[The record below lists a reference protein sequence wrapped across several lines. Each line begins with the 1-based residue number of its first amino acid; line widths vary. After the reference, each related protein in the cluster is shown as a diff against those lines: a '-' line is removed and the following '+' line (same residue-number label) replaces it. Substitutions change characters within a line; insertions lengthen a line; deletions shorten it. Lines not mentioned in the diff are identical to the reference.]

1 MKKLLLILTMMV
13 LPSVLFAQYTIEW
26 ERIVDTTGG
35 NGFASKVTETPMR
48 EIFVT
53 ISNSSRVPFIKKF
66 DRNGTWLRN
75 HKYSFTNFQK
85 GFQNFNP
92 LTDSL
97 YVEEFLP
104 NTFDFRNISSLNL
117 LYVGVFKR
125 TNDNRKF
132 PFYCDIFD
140 FSLNRDY
147 IKMEEMFEGTKRM
160 HCIAQR
166 NWNYLYLDTTQLI
179 ETQDYKRLLHFSIE
193 EKNRE
198 FTPIS
203 KTILSPDTISFADN
217 VSFGVPRALKYFADS
232 SMVVVIAS
240 EEVSTNKPIGI
251 SFRIVDKTIQETGAF
266 RILND
271 SQYTNYNVSIVD
283 AAVLNDN
290 IYVVGY
296 EYLPNST
303 LKRGFIA
310 TVTKQGQ
317 FLGYKYLTPE
327 GVYSKIQAVKIHG
340 NSVVCVGAMSDSPDN
355 STIVPYLVSYDSGLD
370 EASKKEYKWTDTGI
384 NSLYDYIVTFDNNAI
399 VVGSKG
405 GKPYMAKLL
414 RDPKTSVSERPTQMR
429 SSINIQPNPSTTEA
443 TISMMNRTS
452 MQGTID
458 VFSVDGKH
466 VETIYNGELDLYF
479 NHTFSTAN
487 YPTGSYFVVIKG
499 ENLQETIPLTI
510 QR

>member
-1 MKKLLLILTMMV
+1 MKKLLLIL
-13 LPSVLFAQYTIEW
+13 LLLFAPTISFSQYTLEW
-26 ERIVDTTGG
+26 ETIVDTTGG
-35 NGFASKVTETPMR
+35 NGFASKVIETPIR

-92 LTDSL
+92 LVDSL
-97 YVEEFLP
+97 YIEEYLP
-104 NTFDFRNISSLNL
+104 NTFILDQKSMIDLEYF
-117 LYVGVFKR
+117 GVFRR
-125 TNDNRKF
+125 TNDERKF
-132 PFYCDIFD
+132 PFYCNISN
-140 FSLNRDY
+140 FSFNQDY
-147 IKMEEMFEGTKRM
+147 ITMEEMFEGTKRM
-160 HCIAQR
+160 HCIAPR
-166 NWNYLYLDTTQLI
+166 GYNYLYLDISPPTQNQFGELF
-179 ETQDYKRLLHFSIE
+179 HFYSIE
-193 EKNRE
+193 EKDIE
-198 FTPIS
+198 FKSINKTTLSEDSIS
-203 KTILSPDTISFADN
+203 KDPT
-217 VSFGVPRALKYFADS
+217 VGYGVPRALKYFADS
-232 SMVVVIAS
+232 SMVVVISS
-240 EEVSTNKPIGI
+240 EEVPTSKPIGI
-251 SFRIVDKTIQETGAF
+251 SFRIVDKTMQEIGAF

-327 GVYSKIQAVKIHG
+327 GIYSKIQAVKIHG

-355 STIVPYLVSYDSGLD
+355 LNIVPYLVSYDSGLD
-370 EASKKEYKWTDTGI
+370 EATKKEYKWTDTGI
-384 NSLYDYIVTFDNNAI
+384 NSLYDYVVTFDNNAI

-405 GKPYMAKLL
+405 GKPYMAKLI
-414 RDPKTSVSERPTQMR
+414 RDPKTSVVESKAVGN
-429 SSINIQPNPSTTEA
+429 SSTRLLPNPSSTEA

-452 MQGTID
+452 MEGTISLY
-458 VFSVDGKH
+458 SVDGKILATLH
-466 VETIYNGELDLYF
+466 SGEIAQNF
-479 NHTFSTAN
+479 EFSFSTAN
-487 YPTGSYFVVIKG
+487 YPNGFYFVMING
-499 ENLQETIPLTI
+499 EEFQETIPLTI

>member
-1 MKKLLLILTMMV
+1 MV
-13 LPSVLFAQYTIEW
+13 LPSVLFAQYTLDW
-26 ERIVDTTGG
+26 ERIVDSTST
-35 NGFASKVTETPMR
+35 GFASKVVIKGPQELY
-48 EIFVT
+48 VS
-53 ISNSSRVPFIKKF
+53 ISNTSRLPFFRKF
-66 DRNGTWLRN
+66 DRNGNFMRN
-75 HKYSFTNFQK
+75 HKFSLTNFQK

-92 LTDSL
+92 LTDTL
-97 YVEEFLP
+97 YVEEYLP
-104 NTFDFRNISSLNL
+104 NTFVFRNVSNLNL
-117 LYVGVFKR
+117 LYVGAFRR
-125 TNDNRKF
+125 TKDNRKF
-132 PFYCDIFD
+132 PFYCDISD
-140 FSLNRDY
+140 FTLNIDR
-147 IKMEEMFEGTKRM
+147 IVMEEMFDGTKRM
-160 HCIAQR
+160 HCIAPR

-179 ETQDYKRLLHFSIE
+179 ETQDFKRLLHYSIE
-193 EKNRE
+193 EKNSI

-232 SMVVVIAS
+232 SMVVVISS
-240 EEVSTNKPIGI
+240 EEVPTSKPIGI
-251 SFRIVDKTIQETGAF
+251 SFRIVDKTMQEIGAF

-290 IYVVGY
+290 IYVVGH
-296 EYLPNST
+296 EYLPNSS

-327 GVYSKIQAVKIHG
+327 EIYSKIQAVKIHG
-340 NSVVCVGAMSDSPDN
+340 NSVVCVGAISDSPDN

-370 EASKKEYKWTDTGI
+370 EATKKEYKWTDTGI
-384 NSLYDYIVTFDNNAI
+384 NSLYDYIATFDNNAI

-414 RDPKTSVSERPTQMR
+414 RDPKTSVSEKPTPMR
-429 SSINIQPNPSTTEA
+429 SSISLVPNPSTTEA

-452 MQGTID
+452 MEGTID
-458 VFSVDGKH
+458 VFSVEGKH
-466 VETIYNGELDLYF
+466 IAKIYNGELDLYF

-487 YPTGSYFVVIKG
+487 YPSGSYYLVIKC

>member
-1 MKKLLLILTMMV
+1 MV
-13 LPSVLFAQYTIEW
+13 LPSVLFAQYTLDW
-26 ERIVDTTGG
+26 ERIVDSTGG
-35 NGFASKVTETPMR
+35 YGFASKVTETPMR

-85 GFQNFNP
+85 GFPNFDP
-92 LTDSL
+92 LIDSL

-104 NTFDFRNISSLNL
+104 NTFILDQKSLIDL
-117 LYVGVFKR
+117 KYFGVFRR
-125 TNDNRKF
+125 TNDERKF
-132 PFYCDIFD
+132 PFYCKISNSSF
-140 FSLNRDY
+140 NQDY

-217 VSFGVPRALKYFADS
+217 ISFGVPRALKYFEDS
-232 SMVVVIAS
+232 SMVVVISS
-240 EEVSTNKPIGI
+240 EEVPTNKPIGI
-251 SFRIVDKTIQETGAF
+251 SFRIVDKSMQEIGAF

-317 FLGYKYLTPE
+317 FLGYNYLTPE
-327 GVYSKIQAVKIHG
+327 GIYSKIQAVKIHG

-370 EASKKEYKWTDTGI
+370 EATKKEYKWTDTGI
-384 NSLYDYIVTFDNNAI
+384 NSLYDYIATFDNNAI

-405 GKPYMAKLL
+405 GQPYMAKLL
-414 RDPKTSVSERPTQMR
+414 RDPKTSVSERPSLFR

-443 TISMMNRTS
+443 TLTMMNRFPTEVS
-452 MQGTID
+452 ID

-466 VETIYNGELDLYF
+466 IATLFTGEIDHYF
-479 NHTFSTAN
+479 NHTFSTRN
-487 YPTGSYFVVIKG
+487 YPNGSYFVVIKG
-499 ENLQETIPLTI
+499 ENLQKTIPLTI